1 MPYGLVD
8 EASEANGKSEEAAEV
23 PEAAAEAAA
32 EVAEAAAVAAAVA
45 EAGFTL
51 ASGLEGAA
59 ADSAIMVSFSF
70 LKSNWANNVQ
80 LGPAYS
86 NKNFSQPPRHPG
98 GGIDQHHR

>member
-8 EASEANGKSEEAAEV
+8 EASEAAGTSEAAPEV
-23 PEAAAEAAA
+23 PEAAEAAP
-32 EVAEAAAVAAAVA
+32 EVAEAAAAEA

-70 LKSNWANNVQ
+70 PKSNRANNANNHVQ
-80 LGPAYS
+80 LGPAS
-86 NKNFSQPPRHPG
+86 NKNFSQPLRHPG

>member
-8 EASEANGKSEEAAEV
+8 EASEAAGTSEAAPEV

-32 EVAEAAAVAAAVA
+32 EVAEAAAAEA

-70 LKSNWANNVQ
+70 PNNHAMSMYNWVQ
-80 LGPAYS
+80 PAT
-86 NKNFSQPPRHPG
+86 KIFPTPRGWIEPPLVN
-98 GGIDQHHR
+98 QLLLWQL